1 MQNNTKQEI
10 LEKIAQAKTIQIAGH
25 TNPDGDAI
33 GACLA
38 FGLALEKAGKDVT
51 VLLEH
56 YAPKYDVIPGKH
68 LVKEAAAKADLFL
81 ALDCGD
87 EGRLGA
93 AADWFHQADV
103 TINIDHHSSNTY
115 YGQYN
120 YVEGASSSTS
130 EIVYGFLEGNYP
142 VDQDMAAGLY
152 AGLIYDTGGF
162 RHSSTSPNTMRVAG
176 ALMETGIPFT
186 DIYNRFFDSR
196 SFSEMKIM
204 GQALENAKLY
214 FDGKVVCATIT
225 SAEIAACNGTN
236 KELDAIINYL
246 KGVQGA

>member
-1 MQNNTKQEI
+1 MCI
-10 LEKIAQAKTIQIAGH
+10 R
-25 TNPDGDAI
+25 D
-33 GACLA
+33 
-38 FGLALEKAGKDVT
+38 
-51 VLLEH
+51 
-56 YAPKYDVIPGKH
+56 
-68 LVKEAAAKADLFL
+68 
-81 ALDCGD
+81 
-87 EGRLGA
+87 
-93 AADWFHQADV
+93 
-103 TINIDHHSSNTY
+103 STY

-246 KGVQGA
+246 KGVQGAEAVSYTHLPLAKRTLVPTRISKLLSTEKQVTLPATHSAKLWKKSWTNRTKST